1 MYQYLVNCNA
11 IQPSLQF
18 PLSFVYEDSIAKDDI
33 SRTVKEVVE
42 GVNILKYVDF
52 SHRNSYGYDGMKM
65 LECVLLA
72 FALKGYASVRELE
85 DLCKYDIRF
94 QFIMNGQT
102 PSHMAFH
109 RFIHDDLLMPVEDL
123 FVEFNKYFESHK
135 ILHGDFKGA
144 WGVKDSI
151 IFTQAKNFLDS
162 YKTNKPF
169 ALYILTADT
178 HHPNGFVDTQYC
190 QGFEKPFKTLCA
202 ARIKSSTILSH
213 GCRARDSK
221 TIQVSS
227 S

>member
-1 MYQYLVNCNA
+1 MYQYHVNNNA

-42 GVNILKYVDF
+42 GVNIFKYIDF

-94 QFIMNGQT
+94 QFIMEGQT

-123 FVEFNKYFESHK
+123 FVEFNKYFESHDD
-135 ILHGDFKGA
+135 IETD
-144 WGVKDSI
+144 V
-151 IFTQAKNFLDS
+151 
-162 YKTNKPF
+162 
-169 ALYILTADT
+169 LYIDGTDAGGGVCRY
-178 HHPNGFVDTQYC
+178 GFLLQY
-190 QGFEKPFKTLCA
+190 FVPLF
-202 ARIKSSTILSH
+202 
-213 GCRARDSK
+213 
-221 TIQVSS
+221 
-227 S
+227 

>member
-1 MYQYLVNCNA
+1 MYRYLVNCNA
-11 IQPSLQF
+11 IQPSFQF

-109 RFIHDDLLMPVEDL
+109 RFIHDDLLMPAEDL
-123 FVEFNKYFESHK
+123 FVEFNKYFESHDD
-135 ILHGDFKGA
+135 IDTD
-144 WGVKDSI
+144 V
-151 IFTQAKNFLDS
+151 
-162 YKTNKPF
+162 
-169 ALYILTADT
+169 YILTEQ
-178 HHPNGFVDTQYC
+178 NL
-190 QGFEKPFKTLCA
+190 KPTL
-202 ARIKSSTILSH
+202 IK
-213 GCRARDSK
+213 
-221 TIQVSS
+221 
-227 S
+227 